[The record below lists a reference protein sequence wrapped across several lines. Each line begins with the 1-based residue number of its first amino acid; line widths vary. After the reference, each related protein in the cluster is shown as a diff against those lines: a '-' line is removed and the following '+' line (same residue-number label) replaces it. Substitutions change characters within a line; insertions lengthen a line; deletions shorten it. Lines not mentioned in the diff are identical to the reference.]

1 VIAASTSSGGTAPS
15 RREVTVLGTAAQS
28 PTASRNQNGY
38 VLRWDAETILF
49 DPGEGTQRQMLLAR
63 VSAASI
69 TRICI
74 THFHGDHCLGLPGVV
89 QRRSMDRNPR
99 PIDVHYPAAG
109 HAYLERLLRATIW
122 DEDSLEVRLH
132 ATDDGD
138 SFALGEHSRLV
149 ARALDHTVPTLG
161 WCVDEG
167 PRRHFDPLRL
177 ANLHI
182 EGPAVG
188 RLQRQ
193 GWIEHGDTRVAID
206 DVSTMVEGQRFAF
219 VMDTRPCVAACEL
232 AQRADLLLIES
243 TYLRPEAALAAP
255 RGHLTVDDAAR
266 IANEAGARRVV
277 LSHFSDR
284 YVDLAPFGEEA
295 GRLLDDYVVA
305 TDLAVVPVPSP

>member
-1 VIAASTSSGGTAPS
+1 MTAASTSTVDASPS

-89 QRRSMDRNPR
+89 QRRSMDPNPR
-99 PIDVHYPAAG
+99 PLDLHYPAEG
-109 HAYLERLLRATIW
+109 HAYLERLLSATIW
-122 DEDSLEVRLH
+122 DEDSLQIRLH
-132 ATDDGD
+132 AAEDGD
-138 SFALGEHSRLV
+138 SFVLDEHSRLI

-161 WCVDEG
+161 WCVDES

-182 EGPAVG
+182 DGPDVG

-193 GWIEHGDTRVAID
+193 GWIEHGGTRVAID
-206 DVSTMVEGQRFAF
+206 DVTTTVEGQRFSF
-219 VMDTRPCVAACEL
+219 VMDTRPCAAAHEL
-232 AQRADLLLIES
+232 AQRADLVLMES
-243 TYLRPEAALAAP
+243 TYLRREAALAAP

-284 YVDLAPFGEEA
+284 YADLAPFVEEA
-295 GRLLDDYVVA
+295 GRLLDDYVIA
-305 TDLAVVPVPSP
+305 TDLAVVPVPGP